1 MKTWI
6 KNRSTFLLILL
17 VAVSLFATWEYVYAT
32 DFPANAGQWVY
43 SQEFKQYL
51 FDGSTTN
58 ESSTAYEAI
67 SLHEQI
73 FVVSINSGTAT
84 ITPQWQY
91 DTATT
96 VWVDGNAI
104 TASGVYAYPLV
115 GADTVRATI
124 SSCSSCDVDVM
135 FYGYRR

>member
-1 MKTWI
+1 MREFVRE
-6 KNRSTFLLILL
+6 RSIFLLILL

-32 DFPANAGQWVY
+32 DFPANAGQWNY
-43 SQEFKQYL
+43 SQVFKQYL
-51 FDGSTTN
+51 HDGATSN
-58 ESSTAYEAI
+58 VSSTAYEAV

-91 DTATT
+91 DTAAGT
-96 VWVDGNAI
+96 WIDGNAI

-124 SSCSSCDVDVM
+124 SGCSGCDVDVM